1 MAKLVRLYVPYMGNK
16 FQIKDFIINSLIKR
30 KPKAKYFYDLFG
42 GGGSISI
49 AALQTQ
55 RFKKVYYNETQ
66 KKIVSLMEYLKSL
79 DSVPDEFYEWVSR
92 DKFWEVYEQEDENW
106 YKGFVQQIWSFGN
119 KGDSY
124 IYGRDREEWKRLA
137 HEAIVHNDFSALQK
151 IDEDFH
157 IGFKPFEGSFI
168 ETRRSEFRKQISD
181 YLRAHKDE
189 LEPDFAKRV
198 KQLGDLQHFPRINTL
213 KNLIES
219 GVLKNLEISNGSY
232 EDFDIQTSD
241 EESIIYCFDKDT
253 EFLTADGWK
262 YGKDLRA
269 DDAFYSIDTQTGA
282 VLRSQ
287 KADML
292 IKYPY
297 RGMMYKYADENV
309 DLVVTPN
316 HRILTARRFAVGDK
330 LKAVPANKF
339 YGRAGVFPIGA
350 RRYNKTFEAYPLPG
364 LTGATALLLGVW
376 LSEYAQTK
384 NATIKDIDYI
394 VTQVPEF
401 GRLWTEFDIGHEP
414 LGIASQVGLD
424 VLNSNGLKNIIERT
438 IKETPE
444 AAEALLMGL
453 LLGPAAHTKSGWQ
466 WMPDYDKPLFGQG
479 YIETTKTW
487 VKDIVMRLLVL
498 SGFAAKAQEQ
508 DGKYR
513 VMLTDGWCSKKNK
526 KYECWDFY
534 DDMVYCVRLPKH
546 HTVAVRRN
554 GKTVWCGQCDIP
566 YFSTA
571 KYQGE
576 ASGFDHAKYYEWQK
590 RIGKSVFTS
599 EYTMPD
605 EFSLIDSTKKRVLL
619 AAQGAQ
625 KTADEKI
632 FWNNLGEINAEED
645 KAPAEQL
652 KMEL

>member
-1 MAKLVRLYVPYMGNK
+1 MAKLVRLYIPYMGNK
-16 FQIKDFIINSLIKR
+16 FQIKDFIINSLLKR

-66 KKIVSLMEYLKSL
+66 KKIVALMTYLKSL
-79 DSVPDEFYEWVSR
+79 DKVPDEFYEWVSR
-92 DKFWEVYEQEDENW
+92 DKFWEIYESPDENW

-137 HEAIVHNDFSALQK
+137 HEAIVHNDFSALEK
-151 IDEDFH
+151 LDEDFH

-189 LEPDFAKRV
+189 LEPDLAKRI

-232 EDFDIQTSD
+232 EDFDIKTSD
-241 EESIIYCFDKDT
+241 EESIIYCFDKET
-253 EFLTADGWK
+253 EFLTLDGWK
-262 YGKDLRA
+262 YGKDLTPK
-269 DDAFYSIDTQTGA
+269 DNFYSIDPHNAKYITPLQ
-282 VLRSQ
+282 
-287 KADML
+287 ADCL
-292 IKYPY
+292 IKYHY
-297 RGMMYKYADENV
+297 KGEMYKYEDDKV
-309 DLVVTPN
+309 DLLVTPS
-316 HRILTARRFAVGDK
+316 HRIAQAKPYSFGSKIKLTTAKDFMGKNGYFPTGARKQLSYADTDATPKDIQALALGCWLAKYSNDKNANGRHSLEELLTSEKVYALFDHLDIHLEPSVIPALFADK
-330 LKAVPANKF
+330 DTKPQGMRTLVDIMLSSTPYRTA
-339 YGRAGVFPIGA
+339 YYMLAGVLISDM
-350 RRYNKTFEAYPLPG
+350 AY
-364 LTGATALLLGVW
+364 
-376 LSEYAQTK
+376 SEYGK
-384 NATIKDIDYI
+384 
-394 VTQVPEF
+394 E
-401 GRLWTEFDIGHEP
+401 
-414 LGIASQVGLD
+414 LD
-424 VLNSNGLKNIIERT
+424 F
-438 IKETPE
+438 
-444 AAEALLMGL
+444 
-453 LLGPAAHTKSGWQ
+453 
-466 WMPDYDKPLFGQG
+466 DKPLFNRTHFVTRKSWVRDTIMRMLVILG
-479 YIETTKTW
+479 YSTRCTDMLDGYLIASDKWYSEKDKACESW
-487 VKDIVMRLLVL
+487 VD
-498 SGFAAKAQEQ
+498 
-508 DGKYR
+508 
-513 VMLTDGWCSKKNK
+513 
-526 KYECWDFY
+526 Y
-534 DDMVYCVRLPKH
+534 DDMVYCVRLPMQ

-554 GKTVWCGQCDIP
+554 GKVVWCGQCDIP

-590 RIGKSVFTS
+590 KIGKSVFTS
-599 EYTMPD
+599 EYTMPE

-625 KTADEKI
+625 KTADEKL
-632 FWNNLGEINAEED
+632 FWNNLGDVNTAED
-645 KAPAEQL
+645 PLPAEQL